1 MQKADHSLKSMGVAL
16 SVSAVAFLLFTVIVA
31 AWSALS
37 QAFFAAHVSPFSLAA
52 LVVGG
57 AVMSVILGLVVRRAI
72 ASQLVGIAE
81 SLRGIAAGDLDEQIT
96 WRGRAEVA
104 RLGEASKELVAVLRD
119 LVRQVDDKAGMLE
132 SSSGTLSSS
141 MEETADAVDLISSA
155 VEGIHGSVEGQAA
168 GIEETSAT
176 ISELSQA
183 IESLNHLIERQSTT
197 ISESSS
203 AVEQLVA
210 SIRAVDMSTE
220 RGAASVETLVRS
232 SDGGRTKLGAVLQKT
247 TTIAENSEKLAQANQ
262 LISDIAQRT
271 NLLAMNA
278 AIEAA
283 HAGDAGRGFGV
294 VAGEIRKLAELAG
307 TQAAS
312 VERDLDEIRTAI
324 NGAVGMVKET
334 HGEFEGI
341 VDNIGTVNRVFREI
355 GQSLKEQSTGGIQV
369 LDALKQMQEITAT
382 VHTGSQQMREGNSQ
396 MVTAI
401 ADLNGA
407 TQEIRETVTRVNR
420 DAREISIAVR
430 EVAKFSNLNRDNAE
444 AILRETERFRDR

>member
-1 MQKADHSLKSMGVAL
+1 MQKPDHSTKSMGVAL
-16 SVSAVAFLLFTVIVA
+16 SISVVAFLLFALVFAAWTVVSRALFDVRVA
-31 AWSALS
+31 APSS
-37 QAFFAAHVSPFSLAA
+37 AA
-52 LVVGG
+52 LLVGG
-57 AVMSVILGLVVRRAI
+57 IAMSAILGLVVRRAVT
-72 ASQLVGIAE
+72 SQLVAIE
-81 SLRGIAAGDLDEQIT
+81 RTLRDVAAGNLDERIT
-96 WRGRAEVA
+96 WRGRSDIA
-104 RLGEASKELVAVLRD
+104 RLGRACRALVAVLRD

-176 ISELSQA
+176 ISELAQA
-183 IESLNHLIERQSTT
+183 IESLNQLIERQSTT

-210 SIRAVDMSTE
+210 SIRAVDLSTE
-220 RGAASVETLVRS
+220 RGAASIETLVRS
-232 SDGGRTKLGAVLQKT
+232 SDGGRAKLGAVLQKT

-312 VERDLDEIRTAI
+312 VERDLEAIRAAI
-324 NGAVGMVKET
+324 NGAVDMVQET

-341 VDNIGTVNRVFREI
+341 VDNIEMVSRVFREI
-355 GQSLKEQSTGGIQV
+355 GKSLKEQSSGGVQV
-369 LDALKQMQEITAT
+369 LDALKQMHEITMS
-382 VHTGSQQMREGNSQ
+382 VHSGSREMREGNAQ

-420 DAREISIAVR
+420 DAQEISIAVR

-444 AILRETERFRDR
+444 AILRETERFRER